1 MKKNEA
7 FRTIHAQRGFV
18 IDFCHEPEIAVLKLP
33 ARKTCLSLYISDYP
47 WFVEDGEVIAIT
59 T

>member
-47 WFVEDGEVIAIT
+47 
-59 T
+59 